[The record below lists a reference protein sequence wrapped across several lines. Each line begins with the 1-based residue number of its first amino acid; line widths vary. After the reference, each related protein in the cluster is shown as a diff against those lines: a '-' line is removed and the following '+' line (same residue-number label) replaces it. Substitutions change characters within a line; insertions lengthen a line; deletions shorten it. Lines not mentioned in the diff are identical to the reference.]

1 MTLNDQIVTCDPTKA
16 RSHVT
21 ANQYLLLSINNLLII
36 YRSSTDHFL
45 LIIFFTDHLLISID

>member
-1 MTLNDQIVTCDPTKA
+1 
-16 RSHVT
+16 
-21 ANQYLLLSINNLLII
+21 LLLSINNLLII